1 MKGNF
6 AVRKEKGKKKK
17 IIIIAVSLITV
28 LVIIG
33 GTAFFMLR
41 KNKTVSF
48 PFGQGGMGAGFQ
60 LSEDWIGVSGVIS
73 VGMTEETFEVEN
85 LSSAPVIEEVYVSSS
100 QEIAEG
106 DKVLKLTE
114 ESIAEAR
121 KELEKTLTEAEL
133 ACRAGVI
140 EYEQNK
146 ITAQYDYQSSLLA
159 GEQASEVYQ
168 ETIEGL
174 TDSVTKAEEELADAK
189 EQIEEYSSYVNDNS
203 YRSYF
208 KVDEYQ
214 ALYDENLQVLKD
226 KMEEWG
232 VSWEQVT
239 GSGGTPGGGGAYS
252 YASILSSL
260 YQVWCRTRRIWS
272 RRQSD

>member
-1 MKGNF
+1 MP
-6 AVRKEKGKKKK
+6 A
-17 IIIIAVSLITV
+17 
-28 LVIIG
+28 
-33 GTAFFMLR
+33 
-41 KNKTVSF
+41 
-48 PFGQGGMGAGFQ
+48 
-60 LSEDWIGVSGVIS
+60 
-73 VGMTEETFEVEN
+73 
-85 LSSAPVIEEVYVSSS
+85 
-100 QEIAEG
+100 
-106 DKVLKLTE
+106 
-114 ESIAEAR
+114 
-121 KELEKTLTEAEL
+121 
-133 ACRAGVI
+133 RAGAI

-189 EQIEEYSSYVNDNS
+189 EQIEEYSSYVNDTS

-260 YQVWCRTRRIWS
+260 YQVLVQNEKDLEQA
-272 RRQSD
+272 QSDYEDAVANAAFELQTLQLSLPSLGQAVTEAKENYEVQAGQAKLTYGQNPCHSRAGRERL

>member
-1 MKGNF
+1 MY
-6 AVRKEKGKKKK
+6 
-17 IIIIAVSLITV
+17 
-28 LVIIG
+28 
-33 GTAFFMLR
+33 
-41 KNKTVSF
+41 
-48 PFGQGGMGAGFQ
+48 P
-60 LSEDWIGVSGVIS
+60 
-73 VGMTEETFEVEN
+73 
-85 LSSAPVIEEVYVSSS
+85 SS

-106 DKVLKLTE
+106 DKDLKLTE

-239 GSGGTPGGGGAYS
+239 GSGGTPGRRRRLFLCFHF
-252 YASILSSL
+252 ILSVSGPVQNEKDL
-260 YQVWCRTRRIWS
+260 EQA
-272 RRQSD
+272 QSDYEDAVANAAFELLTLPAKPSFSGAGSDRGRRKITRCRRAGQS

>member
-1 MKGNF
+1 
-6 AVRKEKGKKKK
+6 
-17 IIIIAVSLITV
+17 
-28 LVIIG
+28 
-33 GTAFFMLR
+33 
-41 KNKTVSF
+41 
-48 PFGQGGMGAGFQ
+48 
-60 LSEDWIGVSGVIS
+60 
-73 VGMTEETFEVEN
+73 MTEETFEVEN

-133 ACRAGVI
+133 ACRAGAI

-189 EQIEEYSSYVNDNS
+189 EQIEEYSSLCE
-203 YRSYF
+203 RYF
-208 KVDEYQ
+208 LPELFQ
-214 ALYDENLQVLKD
+214 
-226 KMEEWG
+226 G
-232 VSWEQVT
+232 
-239 GSGGTPGGGGAYS
+239 
-252 YASILSSL
+252 
-260 YQVWCRTRRIWS
+260 RRIS
-272 RRQSD
+272 GALR